1 MGDPAGISPELLA
14 KLLSQKELLSLA
26 AVTVIGDRR
35 VLALGE
41 QAAGREPR
49 HRDRSARWTRRRR
62 SRRARS
68 SSTSGTSIP
77 PPSRWQQATAQG
89 GKFAM
94 RNFAEALTA
103 AKAHRFDGI
112 MFTPFNKLALKRAGN
127 PYPDEI
133 RWASDLLGWNGACSE
148 YNKLDE
154 LWNARVTSHEPLR
167 DVADMLT
174 RERIVAAIEA
184 TDSTLRRAGLERPRI
199 AVAGLNPHAGE
210 GGVFGREEIDVIAPA
225 VESRGEARLRGR
237 KVRSRPTRSGC
248 ARGRGDYD
256 VVLSMYHDQGQI
268 ALKLLGFERGV
279 TILGGLPIPI
289 ATPAH
294 GTAYDIQGKGIA
306 DPSATIQ
313 AFRTLVMLATRAAR
327 QGGRVADCA
336 VLHRRNAG
344 QRAIGRRINAPAR
357 RRAVPRDAAA
367 GDFEPIHPHRIVVE
381 QHALLVFRH
390 VGDDRLEAGE
400 DGIEAADQS
409 VDREIAR
416 EHAAVRAEDA
426 DRIAHDRGIAS
437 GAPAFAADPE
447 A

>member
-1 MGDPAGISPELLA
+1 MTDTPRVVIAMGDPAGISPELLA

-41 QAAGREPR
+41 QAAGVSLDIETVGAV
-49 HRDRSARWTRRRR
+49 DKA
-62 SRRARS
+62 AAQ
-68 SSTSGTSIP
+68 
-77 PPSRWQQATAQG
+77 PSRPVFVDLGHLDPATIPMGQATAQG

-184 TDSTLRRAGLERPRI
+184 TDSTLRRAGVERPRI

-225 VESRGEARLRGR
+225 VETAASRGFAVEGPFPADTIWLRAR
-237 KVRSRPTRSGC
+237 
-248 ARGRGDYD
+248 RGDYD
-256 VVLSMYHDQGQI
+256 AVLSMYHDQGQI

-313 AFRTLVMLATRAAR
+313 AFRALVMLAQR
-327 QGGRVADCA
+327 QGASAVA
-336 VLHRRNAG
+336 
-344 QRAIGRRINAPAR
+344 
-357 RRAVPRDAAA
+357 
-367 GDFEPIHPHRIVVE
+367 
-381 QHALLVFRH
+381 
-390 VGDDRLEAGE
+390 
-400 DGIEAADQS
+400 
-409 VDREIAR
+409 
-416 EHAAVRAEDA
+416 
-426 DRIAHDRGIAS
+426 
-437 GAPAFAADPE
+437 
-447 A
+447 